1 MTEQEKIE
9 IFANY
14 LPYKVQ
20 MAVFDEQY
28 KDGYIVKELVGLCY
42 VNRYKPFDLSEDEQH
57 LKGVKEIKYWFSDYG
72 LNSTVH
78 VVKPILRPLSD
89 ITKPIKVDGYNDSKE
104 FVPIVELAKI
114 GQTFQSQ
121 SIDNWEVTK
130 VSKDFGYGHNQY
142 YVQFKDNY
150 VFGYHEKHGFYSS
163 SNRNK
168 EMDINNQKELWKM
181 LYKWHVDIHGLIEK
195 NIAVDINTLK

>member
-14 LPYKVQ
+14 LPYKVNL
-20 MAVFDEQY
+20 AVDTIYRGFTT
-28 KDGYIVKELVGLCY
+28 ELVISNHTNSLKNGMNINQAIEY
-42 VNRYKPFDLSEDEQH
+42 EAKP
-57 LKGVKEIKYWFSDYG
+57 K
-72 LNSTVH
+72 
-78 VVKPILRPLSD
+78 LRPLSD
-89 ITKPIKVDGYNDSKE
+89 LTNPIKVDGYNDGNE

-168 EMDINNQKELWKM
+168 EMDINNQKEIWKM